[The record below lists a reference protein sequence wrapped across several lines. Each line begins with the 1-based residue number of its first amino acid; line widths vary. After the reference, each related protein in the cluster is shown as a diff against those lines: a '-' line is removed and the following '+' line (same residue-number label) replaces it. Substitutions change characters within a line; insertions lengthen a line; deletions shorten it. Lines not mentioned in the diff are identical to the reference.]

1 VASRQYSV
9 SLRTA
14 ASRAVGG
21 YEKTKQIEKMAD
33 KEWIGIQFNFDE
45 KAGLKDWI
53 KKYESI
59 GIQSDGEHIT
69 IEFGNNELK
78 RLGSEQ
84 SAKIEILKSAVKK
97 FLKKSDYTNIYTYLN
112 ADDLRNKKTDLL
124 KGQLSTPIRVSE
136 FQDPKSIVSNYK
148 SKLDSVK
155 VEKILKK
162 DKLMIVMDEIFNFV
176 VNRDF
181 EKNQQLTLDLSFEY
195 REEWGGYRDN
205 LNMSIQLE
213 KL

>member
-1 VASRQYSV
+1 
-9 SLRTA
+9 
-14 ASRAVGG
+14 
-21 YEKTKQIEKMAD
+21 MAD

-205 LNMSIQLE
+205 LNISIQLE